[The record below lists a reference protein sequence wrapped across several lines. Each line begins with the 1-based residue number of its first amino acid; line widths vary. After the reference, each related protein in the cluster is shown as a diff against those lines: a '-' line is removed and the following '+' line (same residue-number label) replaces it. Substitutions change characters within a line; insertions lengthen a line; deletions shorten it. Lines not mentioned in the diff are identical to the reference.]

1 LAKGKA
7 NPCLSIWVYHPWI
20 GRPEIAELHDAGHRI
35 SAIGSEGGL
44 LGISGGA
51 EPNKDEPDLILHPA
65 AHAWGDAM
73 WETPYLKAALTA
85 ARKRHRERKK
95 S

>member
-7 NPCLSIWVYHPWI
+7 NPKLRIAVLAEWCD
-20 GRPEIAELHDAGHRI
+20 RPEVRELVEAGHEI
-35 SAIGSEGGL
+35 VPQDVL
-44 LGISGGA
+44 TF
-51 EPNKDEPDLILHPA
+51 DLILAPQ
-65 AHAWGDAM
+65 AHAWGEAM

-95 S
+95 ANG